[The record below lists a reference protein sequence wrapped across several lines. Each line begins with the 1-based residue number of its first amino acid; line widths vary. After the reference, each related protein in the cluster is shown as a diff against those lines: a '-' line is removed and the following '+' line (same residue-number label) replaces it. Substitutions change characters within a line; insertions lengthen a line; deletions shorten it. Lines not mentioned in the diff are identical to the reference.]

1 MLPSWPRFIPV
12 NFTLLYFLCKSSL
25 SRSTSCRVHS
35 CFSLFSS
42 SGGSSSLSHMSS
54 DSRLA
59 NRNQKPSDY
68 ESLRSWWPKI
78 YIKLMTLLDICL
90 VYCVHSSWLCVNQRT
105 VLSLMPNRNHDEE
118 SSDHSQTAHIKRT
131 AIAIYE
137 IWHYAWQCL
146 WCNVTHSW
154 DEWQCMPYLPASK
167 T

>member
-25 SRSTSCRVHS
+25 SRIISCRVHS

-59 NRNQKPSDY
+59 NRNQTPSGC

-78 YIKLMTLLDICL
+78 YLKLMTLLEICL
-90 VYCVHSSWLCVNQRT
+90 VYCVHSSWLFVNQRT
-105 VLSLMPNRNHDEE
+105 VLSLNAKQESCWGVKWPQSNHTHQN
-118 SSDHSQTAHIKRT
+118 SC
-131 AIAIYE
+131 YWNVW

-154 DEWQCMPYLPASK
+154 DE
-167 T
+167 